1 MNDNCKALESQFSK
15 KSEIIKLDQLIVKI
29 SNLKVERGPM
39 MADVLDTVRVGVG
52 KKVKRLPF
60 MEEFGLYFIINFKT
74 ILLKVTY
81 FVRVI
86 IFK

>member
-1 MNDNCKALESQFSK
+1 MNNNCKALESQFSK

-39 MADVLDTVRVGVG
+39 VADVLDTVRVGVG

-60 MEEFGLYFIINFKT
+60 MEELSLYFIINFKNY
-74 ILLKVTY
+74 L
-81 FVRVI
+81 
-86 IFK
+86 FKSHVFCPSHNF